1 MIKKFVVETLRYYG
15 QPLQWPFLSFEAI
28 AGIVRNVHHP
38 VFRGRNIRYGDGK
51 PLLLVPG
58 HLAGDLTLVPLAMW
72 LRAIGYRPTQLDVPI
87 NWDDRLLD
95 KSLAA
100 ALPDVARRVGRKAV
114 IIAFGTGVRTA
125 LRVAAV
131 EQDHVSDVIALGLP
145 DQLPPIPKGVRLHVV
160 GRMCCSLCRVNFGS
174 WKGRRSCYTST
185 QKRSRFF
192 PRFFEKFLSRCLRVM
207 NTRSGVDPGGRL
219 RASILRPGNH
229 DRDPPPRGIKLT
241 LRRSVAPSKPS
252 TRASRPRQ
260 LRPASVAGRATRASR
275 RRRSA
280 HSHE

>member
-1 MIKKFVVETLRYYG
+1 MIKRFVVETLRYYG
-15 QPLQWPFLSFEAI
+15 PPLQWPFLSFEAI
-28 AGIVRNVHHP
+28 AGVVRNVQHP

-95 KSLAA
+95 KSLAM
-100 ALPDVARRVGRKAV
+100 ALPDVTRRVGRKAV

-145 DQLPPIPKGVRLHVV
+145 DQLPHIPKGVRLHVV
-160 GRMCCSLCRVNFGS
+160 GRMCLQPNVRGEVRIVEGSEILLHINPEALQVLSEILRQIPISLFESNENEVRG
-174 WKGRRSCYTST
+174 
-185 QKRSRFF
+185 RSR
-192 PRFFEKFLSRCLRVM
+192 RETSSLDTS
-207 NTRSGVDPGGRL
+207 
-219 RASILRPGNH
+219 
-229 DRDPPPRGIKLT
+229 
-241 LRRSVAPSKPS
+241 PSQS
-252 TRASRPRQ
+252 
-260 LRPASVAGRATRASR
+260 L
-275 RRRSA
+275 
-280 HSHE
+280 

>member
-1 MIKKFVVETLRYYG
+1 MYGAGRRLSGESRGFRSRCESECNTDGSLSERFWPPPSQSAHFRMIKKFVVETLRYYG
-15 QPLQWPFLSFEAI
+15 QPLQWPFLSFEAM

-58 HLAGDLTLVPLAMW
+58 HLAGELTLVPLAMW

-95 KSLAA
+95 KSLAV

-145 DQLPPIPKGVRLHVV
+145 DQLPPIPQGVRLHVV
-160 GRMCCSLCRVNFGS
+160 GRMCVQPGELRIVEGSEILLHINPKALQVLSEILREIPISLLESDEHEVRG
-174 WKGRRSCYTST
+174 
-185 QKRSRFF
+185 RSRRETSSLDTS
-192 PRFFEKFLSRCLRVM
+192 PGQSR
-207 NTRSGVDPGGRL
+207 
-219 RASILRPGNH
+219 
-229 DRDPPPRGIKLT
+229 
-241 LRRSVAPSKPS
+241 
-252 TRASRPRQ
+252 
-260 LRPASVAGRATRASR
+260 
-275 RRRSA
+275 
-280 HSHE
+280 

>member
-1 MIKKFVVETLRYYG
+1 MIKRFVVETLRYYG
-15 QPLQWPFLSFEAI
+15 PPLQWPFLSFEAV
-28 AGIVRNVHHP
+28 AGVVRNVNHP
-38 VFRGRNIRYGDGK
+38 VFRGRNVRYGDGK

-72 LRAIGYRPTQLDVPI
+72 LRAIGYRPTQLDVTI

-131 EQDHVSDVIALGLP
+131 EQGLVSDVIALGLP

-160 GRMCCSLCRVNFGS
+160 GRMCLKPNVLGELRIVEGSEILLHINPKALQVLSEILRQIPISLLERDENEVRG
-174 WKGRRSCYTST
+174 
-185 QKRSRFF
+185 RSRRETSSLDT
-192 PRFFEKFLSRCLRVM
+192 PRSQ
-207 NTRSGVDPGGRL
+207 S
-219 RASILRPGNH
+219 
-229 DRDPPPRGIKLT
+229 
-241 LRRSVAPSKPS
+241 
-252 TRASRPRQ
+252 
-260 LRPASVAGRATRASR
+260 
-275 RRRSA
+275 
-280 HSHE
+280 